1 MRLKITEANLAE
13 EATLTRRLREDLV
26 NAVALANNRLEHID
40 TLTSIGELMLE
51 CHAGD
56 RIEIFELMKWYIE
69 QIKAN
74 IVDHLPS
81 RWWAYGIY
89 RNGAA
94 ITKQYRH
101 AYRNYATLR
110 SRFPDPFRAEPEW
123 FS

>member
-1 MRLKITEANLAE
+1 MI
-13 EATLTRRLREDLV
+13 ATRLREDLV
-26 NAVALANNRLEHID
+26 NSVASANNRLEHIN

-51 CHAGD
+51 RHTGN

-69 QIKAN
+69 QLKAN
-74 IVDHLPS
+74 YVDHLPS

-89 RNGAA
+89 RNGAP

-101 AYRNYATLR
+101 AYRNDATLR
-110 SRFPDPFRAEPEW
+110 SRFPDLFSAEPEW